1 MLEVLQSGRLSAG
14 LALGIPWVWGLALS
28 HVADCDPRLSE
39 NIFNIPVSQIE
50 PIVERDGVADDIWR
64 KSVTCICIHWPILS
78 IPAVSLAIPLLLHNC
93 HVQNRIS

>member
-50 PIVERDGVADDIWR
+50 SEIKPGGMTDDVR
-64 KSVTCICIHWPILS
+64 
-78 IPAVSLAIPLLLHNC
+78 
-93 HVQNRIS
+93 